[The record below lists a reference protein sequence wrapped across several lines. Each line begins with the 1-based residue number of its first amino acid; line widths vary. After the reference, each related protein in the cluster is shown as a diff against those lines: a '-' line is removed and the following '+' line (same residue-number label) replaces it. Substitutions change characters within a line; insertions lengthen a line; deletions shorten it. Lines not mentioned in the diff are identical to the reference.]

1 MADEL
6 LAKALAAISR
16 KDRTEAEM
24 RDWLAVREVEPDEV
38 DRVIRFLTEN
48 LALDDR
54 RFALAYASD
63 KRELSGWGR
72 VRIRANL
79 LRKGVDPYLVT
90 EALDQDDRAH
100 GSSETEVERA
110 VRVLSEKG
118 ADLSDDRGRQRALG
132 LLARRGYEAEEA
144 YAAIRIAKRAA

>member
-24 RDWLAVREVEPDEV
+24 RAWLTEREAGPEETEEV
-38 DRVIRFLTEN
+38 IGYLIEN

-54 RFALAYASD
+54 RFAFVYTSD
-63 KRELSGWGR
+63 KRQLAGWGR
-72 VRIRANL
+72 DRIRKTL
-79 LRKGVDPYLVT
+79 LKRGIDRHLVE
-90 EALDQDDRAH
+90 EALAQP
-100 GSSETEVERA
+100 GSDGEEAETEVDRA

-132 LLARRGYEAEEA
+132 LLARRGYDAEEA
-144 YAAIRIAKRAA
+144 YAAIRIAGRAA